1 MISFIS
7 WTLLIFKYPLHVIQ
21 NNCSNLT
28 ISRLLDSQ
36 NEIQLFIYIFGQSF
50 FTFILH
56 ILSDHSYGILKPAV
70 EYKINKNACSKREKQ
85 RDVVCPWSIW
95 LIGCRPCPTL
105 LRIKY
110 IKVQGSCCWMFSCFH
125 ANRWILKM
133 KSRFSLNSELPTS
146 PTFQTH
152 SSSSLSC
159 LPPSVYSGIHQRH
172 YCHARQI
179 SSREMRNSSHFKVQ
193 AKG

>member
-110 IKVQGSCCWMFSCFH
+110 IKVQGSCCWMFSCLPSLRVNEEQLALLSAPKGHSGHKKEWFY
-125 ANRWILKM
+125 RWQT
-133 KSRFSLNSELPTS
+133 LP
-146 PTFQTH
+146 
-152 SSSSLSC
+152 C
-159 LPPSVYSGIHQRH
+159 LQERNALLLMLVVLVQRLH
-172 YCHARQI
+172 
-179 SSREMRNSSHFKVQ
+179 E
-193 AKG
+193 